1 MPVHWIIGSAPV
13 SPVARCPPRFGVL
26 TVLNRAPALPS
37 TTFAVRFLVS
47 LTLLAPF
54 CVLAQSVAPGAA
66 VPDPPPATVAQAGP
80 AAETHMTKAQADA
93 LFKSVDEILNYVA
106 GDSHLKATRPV
117 KRKLLTREQVKTD
130 LTQKMNDDKGTKRLE
145 RSELV
150 LKKFGLLDRD
160 FSLKPF
166 LLSLLT
172 EQVAA
177 YYEPKTRT
185 VNLLD
190 WVGIDEQ
197 KPVLAHELTH
207 AVQDDHVRL
216 DKWSSPGPVDIAKN
230 AAEDNE
236 HIQLDEASTAR
247 ESVTE
252 GQAMAVFVDYM
263 LKDTGRTL
271 ATSPEFGDR
280 MREMS
285 SDTSSS
291 PILSRAPLLLQQSLL
306 FPYGA
311 GLSFEQA
318 LLQKG
323 GIDMAFAGALDRPP
337 ASTHEVIHP
346 DDYLARTP
354 VPVLTMPNVH
364 PLLDKDW
371 EPYDVGVM
379 GELDVKIIAELFGG
393 DQIAT
398 PLAVEWAG
406 GIYYAAQRRA
416 ASAAEKAMPGSI
428 GIIYYSQWKNR
439 DSARSFMK
447 VYADQLP
454 RKYSQLKQVD
464 LPNGDEDHRLFT
476 TNEGDVWLSL
486 EDTGVFFGEGFDR
499 ATAQQLETMYRDAQ
513 GKGKL
518 QVAGTAASTDM
529 PQHELTM
536 GFAGL
541 LPGIGVP
548 RAVVESYSK
557 R

>member
-1 MPVHWIIGSAPV
+1 
-13 SPVARCPPRFGVL
+13 
-26 TVLNRAPALPS
+26 LNRAPASHRTSVAL
-37 TTFAVRFLVS
+37 RFLVT
-47 LTLLAPF
+47 LPLLASV
-54 CVLAQSVAPGAA
+54 CVQAQVSPGTSI
-66 VPDPPPATVAQAGP
+66 PDPPPATAQMAPGT
-80 AAETHMTKAQADA
+80 ETHMTKDQATE
-93 LFKSVDEILNYVA
+93 LFRSVDEILNYVA
-106 GDSHLKATRPV
+106 GDSHLKATRQV
-117 KRKLLTREQVKTD
+117 KRRLLTREQVKAD
-130 LTQKMNDDKGTKRLE
+130 LTQKMNDDKGEKRLE

-160 FSLKPF
+160 FNLKPF

-185 VNLLD
+185 VNLID
-190 WVGIDEQ
+190 WVEPSEQ
-197 KPVLAHELTH
+197 KSVLAHELTH
-207 AVQDDHVRL
+207 AVQDDHVHL
-216 DKWSSPGPVDIAKN
+216 DKWGSPGPTDIAKN
-230 AAEDNE
+230 VTEDNQ
-236 HIQLDEASTAR
+236 HIQFDEASTAR

-306 FPYGA
+306 FPYAA
-311 GLSFEQA
+311 GLTFEQA

-337 ASTHEVIHP
+337 ASTQEVIHP
-346 DDYLARTP
+346 EVYLSRKP
-354 VPVLTMPNVH
+354 VPVLVMPNIH
-364 PLLDKDW
+364 ALLDKDW

-393 DQIAT
+393 EQMAV
-398 PLAVEWAG
+398 PLAVNWDG

-416 ASAAEKAMPGSI
+416 ASAADKTKPSSI

-454 RKYSQLKQVD
+454 RKYSSLKLVE
-464 LPNGDEDHRLFT
+464 LPNADADHLLFE

-486 EDTGVFFGEGFDR
+486 DDTGVFFSEGFDR
-499 ATAQQLETMYRDAQ
+499 ATAKQLETLYRDVQ
-513 GKGKL
+513 GHGKL
-518 QVAGTAASTDM
+518 QVAGGTV

>member
-1 MPVHWIIGSAPV
+1 MTRVSAPPT
-13 SPVARCPPRFGVL
+13 SLKFRLFA
-26 TVLNRAPALPS
+26 TLP
-37 TTFAVRFLVS
+37 
-47 LTLLAPF
+47 LLAAS
-54 CVLAQSVAPGAA
+54 CVLAQSAPATA
-66 VPDPPPATVAQAGP
+66 PVSPPPATAQQAKPAGD
-80 AAETHMTKAQADA
+80 THMTKEQADD
-93 LFKSVDEILNYVA
+93 LFKSVDQILSYVA

-117 KRKLLTREQVKTD
+117 KRRLLTREQVRTD
-130 LTQKMNDDKGTKRLE
+130 LTAKMNEDKGEKRLE

-160 FSLKPF
+160 FNLKPF

-185 VNLLD
+185 VNLID
-190 WVGIDEQ
+190 WVEPEEQ

-216 DKWSSPGPVDIAKN
+216 EKWSSPEPTDISKN
-230 AAEDNE
+230 VTEDNQ
-236 HIQLDEASTAR
+236 HIRLDEASTAR

-252 GQAMAVFVDYM
+252 GQAMAVFVDYS
-263 LKDTGRTL
+263 LKDTGRSL

-280 MREMS
+280 MREMA
-285 SDTSSS
+285 SDTSGS

-311 GLSFEQA
+311 GMAFEQA

-323 GIDMAFAGALDRPP
+323 GIDFAFAGALDRPP
-337 ASTHEVIHP
+337 ASTHEIIHP
-346 DDYLARTP
+346 ADYIAKTP
-354 VPVLTMPNVH
+354 VPVLTMPNIH
-364 PLLDKDW
+364 MLLDKDW

-393 DQIAT
+393 DQIAA
-398 PLAVEWAG
+398 PLAVEWNG
-406 GIYYAAQRRA
+406 GIYYAAQRKA
-416 ASAAEKAMPGSI
+416 ATAAEKTTPGSI
-428 GIIYYSQWKNR
+428 GIIYFSQWKNR
-439 DSARSFMK
+439 DSARSFLK
-447 VYADQLP
+447 VYAAQLP
-454 RKYSQLKQVD
+454 RKYSSLKQVE
-464 LPNGDEDHRLFT
+464 LPNGDADHLLYE

-486 EDTGVFFGEGFDR
+486 EEDGVFLSEGFDR
-499 ATAQQLETMYRDAQ
+499 ATAKQLEAMYRDAQ

-518 QVAGTAASTDM
+518 QIAGSALPAADV

-548 RAVVESYSK
+548 RAAV
-557 R
+557 RAAMGALGTH

>member
-1 MPVHWIIGSAPV
+1 
-13 SPVARCPPRFGVL
+13 
-26 TVLNRAPALPS
+26 LNRAPASHPKSFALRYLAPLP
-37 TTFAVRFLVS
+37 
-47 LTLLAPF
+47 LLAAA
-54 CVLAQSVAPGAA
+54 CVHAQIAPGAP
-66 VPDPPPATVAQAGP
+66 VPDPPPATVTQAGP
-80 AAETHMTKAQADA
+80 AATAHITKDQAA
-93 LFKSVDEILNYVA
+93 ELFRSVDEILNYVA

-117 KRKLLTREQVKTD
+117 KRRLLTRDQVKAD

-160 FSLKPF
+160 FNLKPF

-190 WVGIDEQ
+190 WVGLDEQ

-216 DKWSSPGPVDIAKN
+216 DKWSSPGPTDIAKN
-230 AAEDNE
+230 ATEDNQ
-236 HIQLDEASTAR
+236 HIQTDESSTAR

-263 LKDTGRTL
+263 LKDTGKTL

-311 GLSFEQA
+311 GMSFEQA

-337 ASTHEVIHP
+337 ASTHEIIHP
-346 DDYLARTP
+346 ADYIARTP
-354 VPVLTMPNVH
+354 VPVLTMPNIH
-364 PLLDKDW
+364 TLLDKDW

-398 PLAVEWAG
+398 PLAVEWDG

-416 ASAAEKAMPGSI
+416 ASAAEKSTPASI
-428 GIIYYSQWKNR
+428 GILYYSQWKNR

-454 RKYSQLKQVD
+454 RKYSQLKPVE
-464 LPNGDEDHRLFT
+464 LPNGDADHLLFT
-476 TNEGDVWLSL
+476 TSEGDVWLSL
-486 EDTGVFFGEGFDR
+486 DDKGVFFSEGFDR
-499 ATAQQLETMYRDAQ
+499 ATAKQLEMMYRDAQ
-513 GKGKL
+513 GHGKL
-518 QVAGTAASTDM
+518 QVAGTSNL

-536 GFAGL
+536 GFARL

-548 RAVVESYSK
+548 RAVIESYGK